1 MALPRVTRAAAAAV
15 ELGRRPDVDD
25 RDLAKASDEL
35 VATIHALL
43 PQLTEART
51 PPTLEQLQ
59 DVVSNQTLLV
69 AHDDDGGVLGTLTFV
84 LYRVS
89 SGVKGR
95 IEDVI
100 VDESARGQGV
110 GEALVREGMR
120 LANEAGVLMLE
131 LTSMPYRQA
140 ANRLYRR
147 LGFVRKPTN
156 VYVWWPR

>member
-1 MALPRVTRAAAAAV
+1 MRIEQVHEATEEHIEAI
-15 ELGRRPDVDD
+15 RR
-25 RDLAKASDEL
+25 
-35 VATIHALL
+35 LL

-51 PPTLEQLQ
+51 PPTLDQLAETMAT
-59 DVVSNQTLLV
+59 QTFLV
-69 AHDDDGGVLGTLTFV
+69 ARDDHDGRIIGTLTLV

-89 SGVKGR
+89 SGLKAR

-110 GEALVREGMR
+110 GEALTREGMAR
-120 LANEAGVLMLE
+120 ANAAQVLMLE
-131 LTSMPYRQA
+131 LTSMPYREN
-140 ANRLYRR
+140 ANRLYKR

>member
-1 MALPRVTRAAAAAV
+1 VIIEHVT
-15 ELGRRPDVDD
+15 E
-25 RDLAKASDEL
+25 ASDEL
-35 VATIHALL
+35 VATIRALL

-59 DVVSNQTLLV
+59 DVVTNQTLLV
-69 AHDDDGGVLGTLTFV
+69 ARDDDGGILGTLTFV

-110 GEALVREGMR
+110 GEALVREAMR

>member
-1 MALPRVTRAAAAAV
+1 MIVEHVTQAT
-15 ELGRRPDVDD
+15 
-25 RDLAKASDEL
+25 DEL
-35 VATIHALL
+35 VDTIAGLL

-51 PPTLEQLQ
+51 PPTLAQLQ
-59 DVVSNQTLLV
+59 EVVENQTLLV
-69 AHDDDGGVLGTLTFV
+69 ARDDDGSILGTTTLV

-89 SGVKGR
+89 SGVKAR

-100 VDESARGQGV
+100 VDESARGKGV

-120 LANEAGVLMLE
+120 RANDAGVLMLE

-140 ANRLYRR
+140 ANRLYKR

>member
-1 MALPRVTRAAAAAV
+1 MRIEQVHEAT
-15 ELGRRPDVDD
+15 E
-25 RDLAKASDEL
+25 EL
-35 VATIHALL
+35 VATIRTLL
-43 PQLTEART
+43 PQLSEART
-51 PPTLEQLQ
+51 PPTLEQLRE
-59 DVVSNQTLLV
+59 VVASQTLLV
-69 AHDDDGGVLGTLTFV
+69 ARDGDGRILGTLTFV

-89 SGVKGR
+89 SGLKGR

-100 VDESARGQGV
+100 VDESARGRGV

-120 LANEAGVLMLE
+120 RANEAGVLMLE

-140 ANRLYRR
+140 ANHLYKR

>member
-1 MALPRVTRAAAAAV
+1 VRLERITEADE
-15 ELGRRPDVDD
+15 EL
-25 RDLAKASDEL
+25 AE
-35 VATIHALL
+35 TIRGLL

-59 DVVSNQTLLV
+59 DVVANQTLLV
-69 AHDDDGGVLGTLTFV
+69 ARDDDGRIVGTLTFV

-89 SGVKGR
+89 SGLKGR

-100 VDESARGQGV
+100 VDESARGLGV

>member
-1 MALPRVTRAAAAAV
+1 MKIERVTT
-15 ELGRRPDVDD
+15 
-25 RDLAKASDEL
+25 ASPEL
-35 VATIHALL
+35 VETIRALL

-51 PPTLEQLQ
+51 PPTLEQLR
-59 DVVSNQTLLV
+59 DVVSNQTLLL
-69 AHDDDGGVLGTLTFV
+69 ARDDDGGILGTLTFV

-131 LTSMPYRQA
+131 LTSMPYRLA

>member
-1 MALPRVTRAAAAAV
+1 LREVV
-15 ELGRRPDVDD
+15 
-25 RDLAKASDEL
+25 AS
-35 VATIHALL
+35 
-43 PQLTEART
+43 
-51 PPTLEQLQ
+51 
-59 DVVSNQTLLV
+59 QTLLL
-69 AHDDDGGVLGTLTFV
+69 ARDEDGGVLGTLTFV

-89 SGVKGR
+89 SGLKGR

-120 LANEAGVLMLE
+120 RANEAGVLMLE
-131 LTSMPYRQA
+131 LTSMPYRQS
-140 ANRLYRR
+140 ANRLYKR

>member
-1 MALPRVTRAAAAAV
+1 MRIEQVTEAT
-15 ELGRRPDVDD
+15 
-25 RDLAKASDEL
+25 DEL
-35 VATIHALL
+35 VETIRALL

-51 PPTLEQLQ
+51 PPTLEELQ
-59 DVVSNQTLLV
+59 EVVSNQALLV
-69 AHDDDGGVLGTLTFV
+69 ARDEDGSILGTLTFV
-84 LYRVS
+84 LYRVA

-100 VDESARGQGV
+100 VDESARGKGV

-120 LANEAGVLMLE
+120 RANEAGVLMLE
-131 LTSMPYRQA
+131 LSSMPYRQA
-140 ANRLYRR
+140 ANRLYKR

>member
-1 MALPRVTRAAAAAV
+1 MRVEHITEAT
-15 ELGRRPDVDD
+15 E
-25 RDLAKASDEL
+25 EL
-35 VATIHALL
+35 VEMFRSLL

-51 PPTLEQLQ
+51 PPTLAQLE

-69 AHDDDGGVLGTLTFV
+69 ARDEDGRILGTMTFV
-84 LYRVS
+84 LYRVA

-100 VDESARGQGV
+100 VDESARGKGV
-110 GEALVREGMR
+110 GEMLVREGMR

-131 LTSMPYRQA
+131 LTSMPYRQS
-140 ANRLYRR
+140 ANRLYKR

>member
-1 MALPRVTRAAAAAV
+1 MKVERVMEAT
-15 ELGRRPDVDD
+15 E
-25 RDLAKASDEL
+25 EL
-35 VATIHALL
+35 VEMFRALL

-51 PPTLEQLQ
+51 PPTLAQLQ

-69 AHDDDGGVLGTLTFV
+69 ARDDDGRIVGTLTFV
-84 LYRVS
+84 LYRVA

-110 GEALVREGMR
+110 GETLVREGMR

-131 LTSMPYRQA
+131 LTSMPYRQS
-140 ANRLYRR
+140 ANRLYKR